1 MPRDLTDAM
10 TNPPAPPLVVD
21 LDGTLLAGDMLFET
35 ANEYVSGA
43 PWRAVV
49 LAVRLPSGR
58 ARTKEFLAER
68 TTPDVAVLPYN
79 DDVVRFVREQRATG
93 RRIVLATAT
102 NQAIAERIAEHL
114 GLFDEVLGSTAA
126 DNLKGTAKAEVLVRT
141 FGEGGF
147 VYVGD
152 SAADLAVWRVAAGA
166 VVVSSRPGFVEQVRR
181 VAAVEAVI
189 PKPRHRPLRALAGA
203 LRPHQWTKNLLV
215 FIPLLASHRFD
226 VPLDLARAGLAFALF
241 SLVASAVYVL
251 NDLMDVAQDRHH
263 SRKRR
268 RPFASG
274 ALPLWAGW
282 MLWPALLVLAAVG
295 AALLLP
301 PGFLLALAG
310 YFALTLGYSLVLKR
324 RAMWDV
330 LALAVLYLARLIA
343 GAVAIGVEVSFW
355 LLCFAMF
362 FFLSLAL
369 VKRYNELREDRTLPA
384 SPDGPTKIRGRGY
397 FATDLPLVESMGPA
411 AGYVSALIVALYVYD
426 DSTASMYATPQ
437 FLWITVPLL
446 LFWISRV
453 WLIAHRGEM
462 HDDPVV
468 FAIRD
473 RTSYLVGA
481 LVVLGVVLAT
491 FVTVA

>member
-1 MPRDLTDAM
+1 M
-10 TNPPAPPLVVD
+10 TRAPALPLVVD
-21 LDGTLLAGDMLFET
+21 LDGTLLAGDMLLET
-35 ANEYVSGA
+35 ANEYVAGG
-43 PWRAVV
+43 PWRAIALV
-49 LAVRLPSGR
+49 ARLGGGR

-68 TTPDVAVLPYN
+68 TVPDVAVLPYRE
-79 DDVVRFVREQRATG
+79 DVLQYVRNERATG
-93 RRIVLATAT
+93 RRTILATAT
-102 NQAIAERIAEHL
+102 SLVIAERIADHL
-114 GLFDEVLGSTAA
+114 GLFDEVLGSTAGS
-126 DNLKGTAKAEVLVRT
+126 NLKGPAKADLLVRT
-141 FGEGGF
+141 LGRGGF

-166 VVVSSRPGFVEQVRR
+166 VVVSSRPRFVERVRA
-181 VAAVEAVI
+181 VTSVEAVI
-189 PKPRHRPLRALAGA
+189 PKPVPRPVRSLLAA
-203 LRPHQWTKNLLV
+203 VRPHQWTKNLLV
-215 FIPLLASHRFD
+215 VIPLLASHRFD
-226 VPLDLARAGLAFALF
+226 LPLDLARAGVAFVLF

-251 NDLMDVAQDRHH
+251 NDLMDIPQDRHH
-263 SRKRR
+263 SRKRG

-282 MLWPALLVLAAVG
+282 LLWPALLVVAAAV
-295 AALLLP
+295 ALLLLP
-301 PGFLLALAG
+301 PAFLLALAG
-310 YFALTLGYSLVLKR
+310 YFVLTLGYSLVLKR

-369 VKRYNELREDRTLPA
+369 VKRYNELREDRSLPE
-384 SPDGPTKIRGRGY
+384 SPGGPAKIRGRGY
-397 FATDLPLVESMGPA
+397 FVTDLPLVESMGPA

-426 DSTASMYATPQ
+426 GSTASMYATPE

-468 FAIRD
+468 FAIQD

-481 LVVLGVVLAT
+481 LVVLGVLLAT
-491 FVTVA
+491 FVTAG